1 MTLRHFLSI
10 RDLSKSELAGLL
22 ASASKM
28 KKLRVAAGMPKG
40 ALDEDAALK
49 GHVLALIF
57 EQPSTRTRVSFDSAM
72 RQLGGSS
79 IVLNKSELQLGR
91 GETVGDTARVLSRYI
106 DIIAVRT
113 DEQQKLIDMT
123 ASGSVPIINAMT
135 NVGHPCQILA
145 DLLTLQENFGDLTGK
160 KITWI
165 GDFHNMCLSWMEAA
179 EKLGFTLRL
188 SVPEAYQ
195 PEPSVLQQAAARGAS
210 VEFFADPGEAADGAD
225 CVMTDVWVSLS
236 QSDREPRL
244 KAFRPFQVNEALM
257 KRAKPTAVFLH
268 CLPAHRGEEVT
279 DGVIDGPQSL
289 AWDQAEN
296 RMHAQ
301 KAVLRWCLGL

>member
-1 MTLRHFLSI
+1 
-10 RDLSKSELAGLL
+10 
-22 ASASKM
+22 
-28 KKLRVAAGMPKG
+28 
-40 ALDEDAALK
+40 
-49 GHVLALIF
+49 
-57 EQPSTRTRVSFDSAM
+57 
-72 RQLGGSS
+72 
-79 IVLNKSELQLGR
+79 
-91 GETVGDTARVLSRYI
+91 VGDTARVLSRYI

-113 DEQQKLIDMT
+113 DEQQKLVDMT

-145 DLLTLQENFGDLTGK
+145 DLLTLQEHFGDLTK
-160 KITWI
+160 KQISWI

-188 SVPEAYQ
+188 SVPGAYQ
-195 PEPSVLQQAAARGAS
+195 PDPSVLQQAAARGAQ
-210 VEFFADPGEAADGAD
+210 VEFFADPAEAADGAD

-236 QSDREPRL
+236 QTDREPRL